1 MLVVDMGMLMVVKWG
16 SVLMMEVMVM
26 VVMGICWWWQG

>member
-1 MLVVDMGMLMVVKWG
+1 MGMLMVVKWG

-26 VVMGICWWWQG
+26 VVMGICWWWLG

>member
-26 VVMGICWWWQG
+26 VVMGICWWWLG